1 MAENTDKMVIDGV
14 ELTGIWKEFLPSRI
28 LYEDVTTEFLDE
40 VKKLP
45 GGSTILKCYQCGT
58 CTGGCTLPDFVD
70 KFNPRRFIDLV
81 RRGHYD
87 ILVNENKDLVWKCVS
102 CQRCTHRCP
111 KGVNTQEVVRAIA
124 KFLEDRKVFGKLTN
138 DEAFDE
144 VFMEEVIEDG
154 RIDEVKIVKDFY
166 SKTGRLKDMMSADQ
180 LSLGFKMLTSGR
192 IKLFGGKIKDWKKVS
207 QRLKEELQ

>member
-1 MAENTDKMVIDGV
+1 MAEHTDKMVIDGV
-14 ELTGIWKEFLPSRI
+14 ELVGIWKEFMPSRI
-28 LYEDVTTEFLDE
+28 LYEDVTTEFLNE

-45 GGSTILKCYQCGT
+45 GGETIAKCYQCGT
-58 CTGGCTLPDFVD
+58 CTGGCTLPEFVN
-70 KFNPRRFIDLV
+70 KFNPRGFINLV

-87 ILVNENKDLVWKCVS
+87 LLVSDYKELVWRCVS
-102 CQRCTHRCP
+102 CNRCTHRCP

-144 VFMEEVIEDG
+144 VFMDEVINDG

-166 SKTGRLKDMMSADQ
+166 AKTGRLKEMMSGDQ
-180 LSLGFKMLTSGR
+180 LSLGFKMFTSGR
-192 IKLFGGKIKDWKKVS
+192 IKLFGGKVKDWKKVS

>member
-14 ELTGIWKEFLPSRI
+14 ELVGIWKEFMPSRI
-28 LYEDVTTEFLDE
+28 LYEDVTTEFLNE

-45 GGSTILKCYQCGT
+45 GGETIAKCYQCGT
-58 CTGGCTLPDFVD
+58 CTGGCTLPEFVN
-70 KFNPRRFIDLV
+70 KFNPRGFINLV

-87 ILVNENKDLVWKCVS
+87 LIVSDYKELVWKCVS
-102 CQRCTHRCP
+102 CNRCTHRCP

-124 KFLEDRKVFGKLTN
+124 KLLEDRKVFGKLTN

-144 VFMEEVIEDG
+144 VFMDEVINDG

-166 SKTGRLKDMMSADQ
+166 AKTGRLKEMMSGDQ
-180 LSLGFKMLTSGR
+180 LSLGFKMFTSGR

>member
-14 ELTGIWKEFLPSRI
+14 ELVGIWKEFMPSRI
-28 LYEDVTTEFLDE
+28 LYEDVATEFLNE

-45 GGSTILKCYQCGT
+45 GGETIAKCYQCGT
-58 CTGGCTLPDFVD
+58 CTGGCTLPEFVD
-70 KFNPRRFIDLV
+70 KFNPMGFINLV

-87 ILVNENKDLVWKCVS
+87 LLVSDYKELVWRCVS
-102 CQRCTHRCP
+102 CNRCTHRCP

-144 VFMEEVIEDG
+144 IFMDEVINDG
-154 RIDEVKIVKDFY
+154 RIDEAKIVKDFY
-166 SKTGRLKDMMSADQ
+166 SKTGRLKEMMSGDQ
-180 LSLGFKMLTSGR
+180 LSLGFKMFTSGR